1 MKARPWFREPM
12 LALVI
17 GIPLATVAAGIAT
30 LVIAARGPGDAMDH
44 GVRRVAQAQ
53 TVDLA
58 PDREA
63 ARLGLGAT
71 ASIDAAGAIELRF
84 KTAAPSAA
92 QALVLTLQHSSD
104 PESDRIV
111 TLSRQDSA
119 RYAGRLTAARAP
131 GAYNAM
137 LGPAGGSWRLVGRL
151 ALDGDRLDLGPALA
165 N

>member
-1 MKARPWFREPM
+1 MNERPWFREPM

-30 LVIAARGPGDAMDH
+30 LVIAARGPGDAMDD

-53 TVDLA
+53 IVDLA

-71 ASIDAAGAIELRF
+71 ATIDAAGTVELRF
-84 KTAAPSAA
+84 RTGTPPAA
-92 QALVLTLQHSSD
+92 QTLVLTLRHSTD
-104 PESDRIV
+104 PQLDRVV
-111 TLSRQDSA
+111 TLNRDSV

-137 LGPAGGSWRLVGRL
+137 LGPADGSWRLVGRL
-151 ALDGDRLDLGPALA
+151 ALNGDRLDLGPSLV